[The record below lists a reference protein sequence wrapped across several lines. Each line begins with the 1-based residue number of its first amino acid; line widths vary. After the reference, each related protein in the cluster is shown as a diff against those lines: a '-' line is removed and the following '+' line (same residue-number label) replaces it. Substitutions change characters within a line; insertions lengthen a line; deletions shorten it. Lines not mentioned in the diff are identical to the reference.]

1 MFTTNSSKL
10 FSHFARGINRI
21 FLQDSEHERIMY
33 VVWIYYFHPQ
43 ICIMQSWSKNEKQQI
58 IFHLIFTIHSLD
70 NKWNLESVPSVPIDL
85 LSGKI
90 PIQWFQ
96 KLPCMLK
103 IKKNI
108 HWINIFEWC
117 FIHERLQIRNCK
129 KYLHTVQSL
138 LPWHRM

>member
-1 MFTTNSSKL
+1 MGSPQMNIFWIITFWLILIQTSFWYRHLRTILSNLVYNKTSKL
-10 FSHFARGINRI
+10 FSHRQRHQPY
-21 FLQDSEHERIMY
+21 FLTRFWTRKDC

-43 ICIMQSWSKNEKQQI
+43 FCIMQSWSKNEKQQI
-58 IFHLIFTIHSLD
+58 IFHLIFTIHSLN

-103 IKKNI
+103 IKKT
-108 HWINIFEWC
+108 
-117 FIHERLQIRNCK
+117 FIE
-129 KYLHTVQSL
+129 
-138 LPWHRM
+138 

>member
-1 MFTTNSSKL
+1 MFTTHTSKL
-10 FSHFARGINRI
+10 FSHCQRHQPY
-21 FLQDSEHERIMY
+21 FLTRFWTRKDC

-43 ICIMQSWSKNEKQQI
+43 FCIMQSWSKNEKQQI
-58 IFHLIFTIHSLD
+58 ISHLIFTIHSPD

-103 IKKNI
+103 IKNI

>member
-1 MFTTNSSKL
+1 MFTRELLNCFLILPEASTV
-10 FSHFARGINRI
+10 FSYK
-21 FLQDSEHERIMY
+21 DSEHERIMY

-43 ICIMQSWSKNEKQQI
+43 FCIMQSWSKNEKQQI
-58 IFHLIFTIHSLD
+58 IFHLIFTIHSPD

-96 KLPCMLK
+96 KVPCMLK

-129 KYLHTVQSL
+129 IYLHTVQSL